1 MNQMQNYPKV
11 IESSAYILL
20 IFFVIFL
27 LSVNLLIYYRIL
39 STPKQ
44 LRYVTLFSH
53 NAIQRVSFDL
63 YSLDLLHMLI
73 FYFSKLFLG

>member
-44 LRYVTLFSH
+44 LRYVTLFAH

-63 YSLDLLHMLI
+63 YSSRFITYANLL
-73 FYFSKLFLG
+73 F